1 MRGRIVRR
9 GTFKTN
15 KMSCSAEPGRK
26 TAYSGDIGWRVVWQ
40 YIGMNY
46 SFEDIGIRLQIAPS
60 TAHRIF
66 TRFKITGDVA
76 PKTQPLRPQIRKLDD
91 YHELLIMGI
100 LLDNPCT
107 YLREICHSIK
117 EATGVV
123 VSGATVCRVLKKNGF
138 TRKKV
143 QHVAKQ
149 RSIQYRAEFVAHAM
163 LYNRECF
170 VWVDETGS
178 DKRKAMR
185 KFGYSFR
192 GLPPVYH
199 RFLVR
204 GKRVSAGQVC

>member
-76 PKTQPLRPQIRKLDD
+76 PKTQL
-91 YHELLIMGI
+91 
-100 LLDNPCT
+100 
-107 YLREICHSIK
+107 S
-117 EATGVV
+117 
-123 VSGATVCRVLKKNGF
+123 
-138 TRKKV
+138 
-143 QHVAKQ
+143 
-149 RSIQYRAEFVAHAM
+149 
-163 LYNRECF
+163 
-170 VWVDETGS
+170 W
-178 DKRKAMR
+178 
-185 KFGYSFR
+185 
-192 GLPPVYH
+192 
-199 RFLVR
+199 
-204 GKRVSAGQVC
+204 